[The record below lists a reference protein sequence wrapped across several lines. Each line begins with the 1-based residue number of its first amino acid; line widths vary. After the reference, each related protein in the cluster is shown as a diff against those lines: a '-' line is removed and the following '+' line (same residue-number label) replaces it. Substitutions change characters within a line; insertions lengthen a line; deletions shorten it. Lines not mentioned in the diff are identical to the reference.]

1 MFKMIITY
9 LKPKILTRNDDQ
21 KYTLT
26 NLRFDFR
33 YVLVIKFLQYIKRK
47 YDRPWTILEYCF
59 TCSFQIHYGHS
70 PVVLMNSMY
79 MRNNKQVPGKWNWA
93 IGEHFPVSKCLAIRR
108 SAKNTDRFSWPNLE
122 TQILITLPSNLY
134 SSKQLDCKTRA
145 V

>member
-47 YDRPWTILEYCF
+47 YDRP
-59 TCSFQIHYGHS
+59 
-70 PVVLMNSMY
+70 
-79 MRNNKQVPGKWNWA
+79 
-93 IGEHFPVSKCLAIRR
+93 
-108 SAKNTDRFSWPNLE
+108 
-122 TQILITLPSNLY
+122 
-134 SSKQLDCKTRA
+134 
-145 V
+145 